1 MGSNTAV
8 INTLRRE
15 WALVLGLVT
24 LVALE
29 TSPLLAWLIHQP
41 APLLL
46 GGLAVLSLLVLLLAR
61 RVASQADHLA
71 ERLGE
76 PFGTLVLTGSV
87 IVIELALVSST
98 MLTGESNPTLARDSM
113 FSVLMIVLTGVK
125 GITLILASRFQKQGR
140 DGPMQ
145 PEDLAEVNRSGAS
158 TYINLITTMSV
169 LVLVLP
175 NFSQDS
181 TEANYSLPINWLLTV
196 VAVGLYGIFLRY
208 QVGSYRS
215 LFLDTPEQLA
225 FSQSGDASL
234 AGGESEA
241 TEQTQGFVADGLL
254 MGSGLLV
261 LVLIAESMGSLI
273 ETGITDVGLPSSLGG
288 VLVGL
293 LVVAPEALNAFQAAG
308 RGELQR
314 SLNTLYGSSLSTL
327 CLTVPAVLLI
337 GELTGT
343 DVILGLDPLE
353 SVLLVLTLILVRP
366 MSGRVSELDGLMLLI
381 VGVVW
386 IALQVVG

>member
-1 MGSNTAV
+1 M
-8 INTLRRE
+8 IQTLRRE
-15 WALVLGLVT
+15 WALLLGVVT
-24 LVALE
+24 LVYLE
-29 TSPLLAWLIHQP
+29 TSHLLDWLIHQQ
-41 APLLL
+41 APLVL
-46 GGLAVLSLLVLLLAR
+46 GGLGVLSVLVLLLAR

-71 ERLGE
+71 EQLGK
-76 PFGTLVLTGSV
+76 PLGTLVLTGSV

-140 DGPMQ
+140 EGPMQ
-145 PEDLAEVNRSGAS
+145 PEDLAEVNRSGAA

-181 TEANYSLPINWLLTV
+181 LEANYSLPINWLLTV
-196 VAVGLYGIFLRY
+196 VAVGLYGVFLRF

-225 FSQSGDASL
+225 ISQAGDGNHDALEHDPTAPSQS
-234 AGGESEA
+234 
-241 TEQTQGFVADGLL
+241 VWMNGLL
-254 MGSGLLV
+254 MGGGLLV

-293 LVVAPEALNAFQAAG
+293 LAVAPEALNAFQAAG

-343 DVILGLDPLE
+343 NVILGLDPLE

>member
-1 MGSNTAV
+1 M
-8 INTLRRE
+8 IQTLRRE
-15 WALVLGLVT
+15 WALLLGVVT
-24 LVALE
+24 LVYLE
-29 TSPLLAWLIHQP
+29 TSHLLDWLIRQQ
-41 APLLL
+41 APLVL
-46 GGLAVLSLLVLLLAR
+46 GGLGVLSVLVLLLAR

-71 ERLGE
+71 EQLGE
-76 PFGTLVLTGSV
+76 PLGTLVLTGSV

-140 DGPMQ
+140 EGPMQ
-145 PEDLAEVNRSGAS
+145 PEDLAEVNRSGAA

-181 TEANYSLPINWLLTV
+181 LEANYSLPINWLLTV
-196 VAVGLYGIFLRY
+196 VAVGLYGVFLRF

-225 FSQSGDASL
+225 ISQAGDGSHDALEHDPTAPSQS
-234 AGGESEA
+234 
-241 TEQTQGFVADGLL
+241 VWMNGLL
-254 MGSGLLV
+254 MGGGLLV

-343 DVILGLDPLE
+343 NVILGLDPLE

>member
-1 MGSNTAV
+1 MGGESVV
-8 INTLRRE
+8 IQTLRQE
-15 WALVLGLVT
+15 WALLLGVVT
-24 LVALE
+24 LVYLE
-29 TSPLLAWLIHQP
+29 TSHLLDWLIHQP
-41 APLLL
+41 AALVL
-46 GGLAVLSLLVLLLAR
+46 GGLGVLSVLVLLLAR

-71 ERLGE
+71 EQLGE
-76 PFGTLVLTGSV
+76 PLGTLVLTGSV

-125 GITLILASRFQKQGR
+125 GVTLILASRFQKQGR
-140 DGPMQ
+140 EGPMQ
-145 PEDLAEVNRSGAS
+145 PEDLAEMNRSGAA

-181 TEANYSLPINWLLTV
+181 LEANYSLPINWLLTV
-196 VAVGLYGIFLRY
+196 VAVGLYGMFLLF
-208 QVGSYRS
+208 QIGSYRS

-225 FSQSGDASL
+225 ISQEGDDTDDA
-234 AGGESEA
+234 AVHDP
-241 TEQTQGFVADGLL
+241 TEPSKSVWMNGLL
-254 MGSGLLV
+254 MGAGLLV

-273 ETGITDVGLPSSLGG
+273 ETGINDLGLPSSLGG

-337 GELTGT
+337 GELTDT
-343 DVILGLDPLE
+343 NVILGLDPLE